1 MGTYL
6 VFFGKSQDFTS
17 LYYDRN
23 GWIADFNSLIRDFS
37 LLESRVFTIDDINN
51 KEILSRYFF
60 TQQGKKYCLVKLY
73 SLGQAMSGARISGSI
88 YGVGLLSDRAIDFS
102 KENLD
107 LLRAAKDNF
116 AKLSLDGI
124 KFNKSNFKSDT
135 DRIWNAI
142 VSSKNGNLLDKIS
155 TQELKINEVEDPI
168 AIFVKNLF
176 EDAVELNSRIASFDT
191 VYFSEDFQHLKRAQ
205 QKWGKDFFPIYSEE
219 NGKFVQYQEVVA
231 APIQTSKVVQAG
243 TILKD
248 QKVSEELTL
257 RLELYDL
264 KNANQSL
271 KEDLEKIKK
280 KQKRSRYLVYGLSG
294 LVVVLLV
301 ILFFFDKIFP
311 PPVVPPQPVAVSYPI
326 DEILIDSTS
335 REETAN
341 FLKNISFIYS
351 FKIEKNSED
360 TTELME
366 KYFDISNYAY
376 QYKLNVQ
383 PVNKVYNE
391 HLAKLRASV
400 PELADTVKR
409 NQKK

>member
-1 MGTYL
+1 MGNYL

-23 GWIADFNSLIRDFS
+23 GWVADFNSIIRDFS

-60 TQQGKKYCLVKLY
+60 TQQGKEYCLVKLY
-73 SLGQAMSGARISGSI
+73 SLGQAMSGARIAGSI
-88 YGVGLLSDRAIDFS
+88 YGVGLLSDQAIDFS

-124 KFNKSNFKSDT
+124 KFNKSDFKNDT
-135 DRIWNAI
+135 DRIWSAI

-155 TQELKINEVEDPI
+155 TQDLKINEVEDPI
-168 AIFVKNLF
+168 TIYVKNLF
-176 EDAVELNSRIASFDT
+176 EDAVQLNSRIASFDT
-191 VYFSEDFQHLKRAQ
+191 VYFSEDLQHLKRTQ

-231 APIQTSKVVQAG
+231 APIQTIKLVQAG
-243 TILKD
+243 TSPKD

-257 RLELYDL
+257 RLELHDL

-280 KQKRSRYLVYGLSG
+280 KQKRSSYMVYGLFG
-294 LVVVLLV
+294 LILILLAL
-301 ILFFFDKIFP
+301 LFFFDKIFTRE
-311 PPVVPPQPVAVSYPI
+311 VPPTPSPVSYENPI
-326 DEILIDSTS
+326 DQILADSTS
-335 REETAN
+335 REEMVN
-341 FLKNISFIYS
+341 FLENVTFIYS
-351 FKIEKNSED
+351 LEKDNAEMD
-360 TTELME
+360 TTDLKVKFMEIIGFADQYKVNIQSVNKIYVEQME
-366 KYFDISNYAY
+366 K
-376 QYKLNVQ
+376 
-383 PVNKVYNE
+383 
-391 HLAKLRASV
+391 LRTSV
-400 PELADTVKR
+400 LESADSIKR
-409 NQKK
+409 NQ